1 MREEIKKLKDDW
13 SKFNIGLS
21 DKGYYDCDEKDV
33 QQYQSLMVRTF
44 KILKDEWKQD
54 TVNKDLALLMMEVA
68 RLTVFADYDGNV
80 QGSEE
85 YERIALFN
93 DLFVDSLSEDF
104 RYNEDGKLLFKNPMG
119 VGDFAVDTET
129 FKIPSF
135 DDLFELGNEDF
146 SI

>member
-13 SKFNIGLS
+13 KKFNCHLS

-54 TVNKDLALLMMEVA
+54 TVNKDLAILMMEVA
-68 RLTVFADYDGNV
+68 RLTEFDDYDGNV

-85 YERIALFN
+85 YEQIAYFN
-93 DLFVDSLSEDF
+93 DRFVDCLSEGFKYD
-104 RYNEDGKLLFKNPMG
+104 EDGKLLIS
-119 VGDFAVDTET
+119 DYAIDTET
-129 FKIPSF
+129 FEIPLI
-135 DDLFELGNEDF
+135 DDLFSNEKDNR
-146 SI
+146 S